1 MSTIFTKIINGELPS
16 YKIYEDEKT
25 YAFLDIEPETPGH
38 TLVVP
43 KIEVGKLYELP
54 DDYYQAVMATVKK
67 IAKHMEKILNERVI
81 LKVYGVDLPDHAHVH
96 VMPISENWAGERMLK
111 PTDEEFRTMQEK
123 LKLD

>member
-1 MSTIFTKIINGELPS
+1 MSTLFTKIINGELPS
-16 YKIYEDEKT
+16 YKVYEDDKT

-67 IAKHMEKILNERVI
+67 IAQNMEKVLNERVI
-81 LKVYGVDLPDHAHVH
+81 LKVYGVDLPDHTHVH

-111 PTDEEFRTMQEK
+111 PTDEEFRAMQEK